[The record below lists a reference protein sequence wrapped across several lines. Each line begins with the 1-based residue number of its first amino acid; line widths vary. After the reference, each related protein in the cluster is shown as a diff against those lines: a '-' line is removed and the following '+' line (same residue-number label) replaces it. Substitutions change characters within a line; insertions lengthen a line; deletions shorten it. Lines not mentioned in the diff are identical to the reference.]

1 MSVELRRN
9 TLDVVHQDGDR
20 RCGHCSPPFIRNVAA
35 CKNYHN
41 APGVIVSD
49 LESVSTGEY
58 PVIKSTMS
66 TYIVYVGIEHSVVC
80 ISDSGA
86 T

>member
-9 TLDVVHQDGDR
+9 TLDVVHEDGDR

-49 LESVSTGEY
+49 LESVSAGEY
-58 PVIKSTMS
+58 PVIISMS
-66 TYIVYVGIEHSVVC
+66 TYIVYVGIEHSVVR